1 MVNTDDERH
10 SGSELMIS
18 DDELKRISVFMK
30 QRYGIELGQKKVIVN
45 GRLQNYVKKNGFQ
58 NYHEFM
64 DAVERDKTGMQEKIL
79 VNFLTTNHTYFMREF
94 EHFDYMR
101 NVVLPWLRVKEER
114 TKDLRIW
121 CGAASTGE
129 EPYMIAMV
137 LSDFFG
143 LEKNQWDKK
152 ILATDI
158 STKVLQQAMLGIYS
172 AEQLKNLP
180 EQWKRH
186 FFRSVAGGSQYQV
199 TNELKQEVLFRQF
212 NLMDPL
218 PFKKKLHVVF
228 LRNVMIYFDDN
239 TKRDLVQ
246 RIYDMMV
253 PGGYF
258 FIGTTETIDR
268 GSTPFQII
276 QPSIFRKKEGM

>member
-1 MVNTDDERH
+1 MMITDDE
-10 SGSELMIS
+10 LQ
-18 DDELKRISVFMK
+18 RISVFMK

-45 GRLQNYVKKNGFQ
+45 GRLQNYVSKNGWS

-64 DAVERDKTGMQEKIL
+64 DSVERDKSGALEKIL

-94 EHFDYMR
+94 EHFDYFR
-101 NVVLPWLRVKEER
+101 NVVLPWLKMKEAAH
-114 TKDLRIW
+114 KDLRIW

-137 LSDFFG
+137 LADFFG
-143 LEKNQWDKK
+143 LEKDQWDKK

-158 STKVLQQAMLGIYS
+158 STKVLKQAMLGIYS
-172 AEQLKNLP
+172 EEQLKNLP

-186 FFRSVAGGSQYQV
+186 FFRPAAGGSQYQV
-199 TNELKQEVLFRQF
+199 TEELKKEVIFRQF

-218 PFKKKLHVVF
+218 PFKKKLHTVF
-228 LRNVMIYFDDN
+228 MRNVMIYFDDN

-246 RIYDMMV
+246 RVYDAMV

-268 GSTPFQII
+268 SSTPFQII
-276 QPSIFRKKEGM
+276 QPSIFRKREG